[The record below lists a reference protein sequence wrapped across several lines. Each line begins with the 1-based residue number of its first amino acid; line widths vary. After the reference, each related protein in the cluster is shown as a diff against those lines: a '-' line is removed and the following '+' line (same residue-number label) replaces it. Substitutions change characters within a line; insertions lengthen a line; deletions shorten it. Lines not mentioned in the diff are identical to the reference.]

1 MNLYRFTKLD
11 GEEIWIN
18 VDLIRSVRSTPLNN
32 NTQIEVGKDDFIMV
46 TQDVDH
52 VVQRLTRLPLSQIN
66 PDKYPE
72 GCFEELRKNLQ
83 GIPLNKEDTP

>member
-32 NTQIEVGKDDFIMV
+32 NTQIEIGKDDFIMV

-72 GCFEELRKNLQ
+72 GYFEELRKNLQ
-83 GIPLNKEDTP
+83 GIPLTHSEI